1 MTHITTRIL
10 NAASDLSGYQREAFL
25 VDYRAR
31 DLSAWRLAAMYVA
44 RQTGMSFP
52 RIGARFNRDHSTVV
66 YACKRVAACE
76 CRLGLAWQI
85 ALAVKAAR
93 PEGPLALGPCP
104 GVLGAEPVCLGS
116 RASL

>member
-10 NAASDLSGYQREAFL
+10 KAASDLSGYQREAFL

-76 CRLGLAWQI
+76 YRLSLAWQI

-93 PEGPLALGPCP
+93 SEGIDKLSQFATSE
-104 GVLGAEPVCLGS
+104 A
-116 RASL
+116 